1 MRKGDP
7 ITTYSGVSFYILDP
21 REEEILDVDIA
32 HSLSLLCRANGHF
45 KHFYSIAQH
54 ALNCLLEARTRGFNT
69 RVQMACLVHDGSEAY
84 ISDITR
90 PVKQYLPAYKDIEHT
105 IQTIIFRRYG
115 VENLTEEEQSQL
127 ALVDD
132 ILLYHEFASLNRLS
146 LTESLPEKL
155 AEFDFSFRDMQEVE
169 DEFLRELKGLSAQLS
184 GEVKGA

>member
-21 REEEILDVDIA
+21 KEEEILDRDIA

-54 ALNCLLEARTRGFNT
+54 ALNCLLEARMRGFNT
-69 RVQMACLVHDGSEAY
+69 RVQMACLIHDGSEAY

-90 PVKQYLPAYKDIEHT
+90 PVKQYLPAYREIET
-105 IQTIIFRRYG
+105 SIQSLIFQKYG
-115 VENLTEEEQSQL
+115 VGDLTEEEKAQL

-132 ILLYHEFASLNRLS
+132 ILLYHEFGELHLLNLS
-146 LTESLPEKL
+146 DKLPEKM
-155 AEFDFSFRDMQEVE
+155 AEFDFSLKETQAVE
-169 DEFLRELKGLSAQLS
+169 EAFMEALKSLSAQLAQEA
-184 GEVKGA
+184 GKA

>member
-7 ITTYSGVSFYILDP
+7 IITYSGVSFYILDP

-54 ALNCLLEARTRGFNT
+54 ALNCLLEARARGFNT
-69 RVQMACLVHDGSEAY
+69 RVQMACLIHDGSEAY

-105 IQTIIFRRYG
+105 IQSFIFQHYG
-115 VENLTEEEQSQL
+115 VGDLTGEEQSQL
-127 ALVDD
+127 SLVDD
-132 ILLYHEFASLNRLS
+132 ILLYHEFAALHRLS
-146 LTESLPEKL
+146 LADSLPEKQ

-169 DEFLRELKGLSAQLS
+169 REFLQALKDLSAQLLC
-184 GEVKGA
+184 EAERA